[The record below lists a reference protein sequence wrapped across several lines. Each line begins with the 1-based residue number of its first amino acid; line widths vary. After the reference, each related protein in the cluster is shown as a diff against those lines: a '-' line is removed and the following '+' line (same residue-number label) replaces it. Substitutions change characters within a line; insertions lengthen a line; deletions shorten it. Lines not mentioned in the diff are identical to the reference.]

1 MRRLRHMRIPG
12 SALPRSVRSASRTTA
27 ATLIFLT
34 AGATDLPGQDDYRT
48 IGSPEAPLEMTVYS
62 DFECPYCRN
71 FALAALPAVVAEF
84 ADRGLL
90 RIRFA
95 YFPLAAIHKN
105 AVSAAKAAHCAGEA
119 GRFWAYHDY
128 LFVRQPEWA
137 GENAPD
143 SLWVGYAANLGLP
156 RAPFSACFAAA
167 ESDAFI
173 EADLRQALL
182 AGATGTPTV
191 VLDGESISGLTSYE
205 ELRRT
210 ILAALARK
218 GNGSSEAPPRDD

>member
-1 MRRLRHMRIPG
+1 MSLARAVF
-12 SALPRSVRSASRTTA
+12 ALPGRTSSRA
-27 ATLIFLT
+27 AAAALLWLT
-34 AGATDLPGQDDYRT
+34 ASARDLPGQDGYRV
-48 IGSPEAPLEMTVYS
+48 IGPAEAPVEMTVYS

-71 FALAALPAVVAEF
+71 FALAALPAIIAEF

-95 YFPLAAIHKN
+95 YFPLAAIHPN
-105 AVSAAKAAHCAGEA
+105 AVSAAKAAHCAGQD

-128 LFVRQPEWA
+128 IFVRQPEWA
-137 GENAPD
+137 GERAPD
-143 SLWVGYAANLGLP
+143 SLWVGYAENLGLA
-156 RAPFSACFAAA
+156 RAQFAACLA
-167 ESDAFI
+167 AEESDAVI

-210 ILAALARK
+210 ILAALART
-218 GNGSSEAPPRDD
+218 GIRSGEAPPDG